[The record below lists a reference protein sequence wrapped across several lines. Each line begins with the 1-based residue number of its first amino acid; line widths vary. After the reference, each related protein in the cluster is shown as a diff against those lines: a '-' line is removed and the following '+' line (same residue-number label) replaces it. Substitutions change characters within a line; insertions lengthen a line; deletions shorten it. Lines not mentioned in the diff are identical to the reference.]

1 MSFPPIPFD
10 ARDCSWATWS
20 HRQPFD
26 RQQSWNSSL
35 ASNLHLPLS
44 LSWVGGVPQ
53 GTTPCQAA
61 AGHQVSKQTGYTCVG
76 RCWKA
81 VFFLPGAETGA
92 WGILTVPPFAHKHHI
107 FAQGNIL
114 KIVLKTNLCD
124 WAHGWP
130 LELRCLATSE
140 GAQAAFSGWGRRC
153 LLTSGDSWEYRKAFA
168 FVSTANVS
176 FIACVLSGL
185 NSEKG
190 KALEDKAP
198 RANFGTLLI
207 R

>member
-10 ARDCSWATWS
+10 SRDCSWATWS
-20 HRQPFD
+20 HRQPFH

-61 AGHQVSKQTGYTCVG
+61 AGHQVSKQTSYTCVG

-92 WGILTVPPFAHKHHI
+92 WGILTVPRGFWSQAPHFCIRKHLENCLKNQLVRLGSWLTFGTPVPCHKWGCSSPFLGVGEAMPADFRGFLRI
-107 FAQGNIL
+107 PRGFC
-114 KIVLKTNLCD
+114 LC
-124 WAHGWP
+124 
-130 LELRCLATSE
+130 
-140 GAQAAFSGWGRRC
+140 
-153 LLTSGDSWEYRKAFA
+153 
-168 FVSTANVS
+168 
-176 FIACVLSGL
+176 L
-185 NSEKG
+185 NSKRQLHRVCFKWSEQREG
-190 KALEDKAP
+190 EGP
-198 RANFGTLLI
+198 GRQSPES
-207 R
+207 